1 MFSRLLAACSL
12 VLVSTAALAA
22 SSPHW
27 VGTWAAS
34 PLGQANVAN
43 LFSSDTTLREVVHVS
58 LAGSTLRIA
67 LSNELGTESLR
78 IGGVTIGLS
87 GGSGS
92 VDQEITTLTFN
103 GQRDVTIPA
112 GAMVLSDSASF
123 KLPAFADLAVSI
135 FVPGQPIK
143 TLSNHP
149 LALQSNYIA
158 PGNQIASRTLNSAKE
173 IFVWEFLKGVQVM
186 GSDNSASIVTL
197 GDSITDGA
205 QSTRNANARWPD
217 LLAKRLQANRKTA
230 NLSVVNEGISGN
242 RLLHDNAGPSALARF
257 DRDVLSQPNV
267 RYLILLEGI
276 NDIGRTA
283 QPREPADPVT
293 TPQLL
298 GALQQIIDR
307 AHAHGIKVYGAT
319 LTPYEGAK
327 YASPDGA
334 KMRQAEND
342 FIRSGKFDGVI
353 DFDKLTRDP
362 AHPNMYLPANDSGDH
377 LHPNDTGY
385 KTMGEGIDLKMF
397 EH

>member
-1 MFSRLLAACSL
+1 M
-12 VLVSTAALAA
+12 AA
-22 SSPHW
+22 SSAHW

-43 LFSSDTTLREVVHVS
+43 LFSSDTTLREIVHVS
-58 LAGSTLRIA
+58 LAGSTLRVA

-78 IGGVTIGLS
+78 IGGVTVAMS

-92 VDQEITTLTFN
+92 VEPGTTALTFN
-103 GQRDVTIPA
+103 GQHDVTIPP
-112 GAMVLSDSASF
+112 GAMVLSDAASF
-123 KLPAFADLAVSI
+123 KLPAFGDLAVSI
-135 FVPGQPIK
+135 FVPGQTIK

-149 LALQSNYIA
+149 LALQTSYLA
-158 PGNQIASRTLNSAKE
+158 PGNQVGSRTLNSSKE
-173 IFVWEFLKGVQVM
+173 IFAWEFLKGVQVM
-186 GSDNSASIVTL
+186 GTDNSGSVVTL

-217 LLAKRLQANRKTA
+217 LLAKRLQANKKTA
-230 NLSVVNEGISGN
+230 NLSVLNEGISGN

-257 DRDVLSQPNV
+257 DRDVLAQPNV

-283 QPREPADPVT
+283 QPRDPGDPINT
-293 TPQLL
+293 TQLL

-327 YASPDGA
+327 YASPDGI

-342 FIRSGKFDGVI
+342 FIRGGKFDGVI

-362 AHPNMYLPANDSGDH
+362 AHPGMYLPANDSGDH

-385 KTMGEGIDLKMF
+385 KAMGEGIDLKLF